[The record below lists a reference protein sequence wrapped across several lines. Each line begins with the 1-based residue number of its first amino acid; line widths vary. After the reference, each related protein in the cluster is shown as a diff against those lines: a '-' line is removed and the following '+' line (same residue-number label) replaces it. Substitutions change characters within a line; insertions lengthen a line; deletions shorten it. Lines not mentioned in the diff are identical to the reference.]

1 MQEADNQVQRPVQ
14 LTSSLKVAG
23 LSPCSDA
30 GMGSIWADFVL
41 DPQTKISNKQ
51 ISELIFKALICLI
64 PYAAFYLQ
72 PEEQKSLQDDLQIYS
87 LGIPGTAIT
96 QHSFFNF

>member
-30 GMGSIWADFVL
+30 GMGSIWAVFVL
-41 DPQTKISNKQ
+41 DPHTKISNKQ
-51 ISELIFKALICLI
+51 ISNWADIQSTNLLDSICS
-64 PYAAFYLQ
+64 FLQ
-72 PEEQKSLQDDLQIYS
+72 PEEQKSLQDDLQIYP
-87 LGIPGTAIT
+87 LGIPGTANT
-96 QHSFFNF
+96 AQLL